1 MSKNKNIKYDKKT
14 KALIKKLAYKYK
26 KNELSDID
34 ISFLKKLKDGEID
47 YNQIKKEKEKCRE
60 DVFYFINE

>member
-47 YNQIKKEKEKCRE
+47 YN
-60 DVFYFINE
+60 